1 MSNKQMDASTQL
13 QDSLRRLQGHLWH
26 LWRLESQKSGSME
39 LTSTEYDYLDVVTRH
54 PEGLRLTDLAE
65 RMRVSKASAS
75 AMAAKL
81 ESRGYLERTPAP
93 EDRRASLLRATARTM
108 ALESEENAIHARAAA
123 SLAAALSDDEQARF
137 RELFAKAC
145 RGLPSA

>member
-1 MSNKQMDASTQL
+1 MPNKQMDVSTL
-13 QDSLRRLQGHLWH
+13 QDSLRRLQWHLWH
-26 LWRLESQKSGSME
+26 LWRLEAQKSGSME
-39 LTSTEYDYLDVVTRH
+39 LTSVEHDYLDVVARH

-81 ESRGYLERTPAP
+81 EARGYLEKGPAL
-93 EDRRASLLRATARTM
+93 EDRRSSLLRATPKTI
-108 ALESEENAIHARAAA
+108 ALETEENAIHARAAA
-123 SLAAALSDDEQARF
+123 GLVAALGDDERAAF
-137 RELFAKAC
+137 EELFCKAC